1 MWWNR
6 NTKHIRAD
14 MMEWNIDISD
24 IRGAKIEQAKV
35 EAMRKIAE
43 QLEKLTNLLE
53 ATTYVK
59 PWTGTEVK

>member
-1 MWWNR
+1 
-6 NTKHIRAD
+6 
-14 MMEWNIDISD
+14 MEWNVDISD

-53 ATTYVK
+53 DCL
-59 PWTGTEVK
+59 